1 VVAVSFFHR
10 VIHRQHLTYPKF
22 DIGRGE
28 LSMGK
33 ALVIV
38 GGGAGGGSVAAEA
51 RRSDP
56 GLSITMI
63 EKGPHVATAA

>member
-1 VVAVSFFHR
+1 
-10 VIHRQHLTYPKF
+10 
-22 DIGRGE
+22 
-28 LSMGK
+28 MGK

-51 RRSDP
+51 RRSDS

-63 EKGPHVATAA
+63 EQGPHVATAA

>member
-1 VVAVSFFHR
+1 
-10 VIHRQHLTYPKF
+10 
-22 DIGRGE
+22 
-28 LSMGK
+28 MGK
-33 ALVIV
+33 ALIIV

-63 EKGPHVATAA
+63 EQGPHVATAA